1 MKYAFK
7 KIDIA
12 APFPTRQCGHSSQTE
27 KLSAYHDPLYA
38 RVTAFQSED
47 CWIVHLSLDLL
58 AFDLSS
64 RNDLQE
70 HLRNHYH
77 NDRIHVITSTTHTH
91 YANDVRDPQYVE
103 YLLDL
108 LKKEIIK
115 MEYRETGNLTVS
127 FQKIH
132 TQAVGKSRISGYETN
147 REYLGLI
154 RFYEDGRN
162 FLSLLYCNCHPTILQ
177 ANVPY
182 FSAEYP
188 GYVLKKLEDAYSDAS
203 FTFVQGAAGDISSR
217 FVRSGQ
223 DYDALKE
230 LGDHLYEQIVSLM
243 NENTEKEPLRL
254 DYKEYPFTYEHE
266 FTPIDLSNIRADL
279 SEREKETIAIGQ
291 KVRSEMESKGSVLFG
306 MPSQEVIISTL
317 KLGPV
322 KLLFF
327 PNEIFT
333 EYMNY
338 LDEKTLL
345 VSYSNGYGPYVLPPD
360 FAYVTYEM
368 FTDTLTR
375 QTKERL
381 IDLFRS
387 I

>member
-1 MKYAFK
+1 MKYSFK

-38 RVTAFQSED
+38 RATAFQQDD
-47 CWIVHLSLDLL
+47 CWLIHLSFDLL
-58 AFDLSS
+58 AFDLDS

-70 HLRNHYH
+70 HLRKHYQ
-77 NDRIHVITSTTHTH
+77 NDQIHLITSTTHTH
-91 YANDVRDPQYVE
+91 YANDVRDPQYVA

-108 LKKEIIK
+108 LKREIVT
-115 MEYRETGNLTVS
+115 MEYRETGNVTVS

-132 TQAVGKSRISGYETN
+132 TQAVGKSRISGYETGN
-147 REYLGLI
+147 EYLALV
-154 RFYEDGRN
+154 RFYEEERN
-162 FLSLLYCNCHPTILQ
+162 FLNLLYGNCHPTILQ

-188 GYVLKKLEDAYSDAS
+188 GYVLKKLEDSYDAS
-203 FTFVQGAAGDISSR
+203 FTYVQGAAGDISSR

-223 DYDALKE
+223 DYEALKE
-230 LGDHLYEQIVSLM
+230 LGDRLYEQVVALM
-243 NENTEKEPLRL
+243 NEDVKKEALRL

-279 SEREKETIAIGQ
+279 SDREKETIAIGQ
-291 KVRSEMESKGSVLFG
+291 KVRAEMESKGNVLFG
-306 MPSQEVIISTL
+306 TPSQEVIVSTWD
-317 KLGPV
+317 LGPV

-338 LDEKTLL
+338 LGERTLL
-345 VSYSNGYGPYVLPPD
+345 VSYSNGYGPYILPPD

-368 FTDTLTR
+368 FTDTLTK
-375 QTKERL
+375 QTKQRL
-381 IDLFRS
+381 IELFRT

>member
-27 KLSAYHDPLYA
+27 KLFTYHDPLYA
-38 RVTAFQSED
+38 RVTAFQEDD
-47 CWIVHLSLDLL
+47 CWIIHLSLDLL
-58 AFDLSS
+58 AFDLGS
-64 RNDLQE
+64 RNELQE
-70 HLRNHYH
+70 HFRNHYRC
-77 NDRIHVITSTTHTH
+77 DKLHVITSTTHTH

-108 LKKEIIK
+108 LKKEVVT
-115 MEYRETGNLTVS
+115 MEYREIGNVTVS
-127 FQKIH
+127 FQKIP
-132 TQAVGKSRISGYETN
+132 TQAVGRSRISGYETG
-147 REYLGLI
+147 REYLGLV
-154 RFYEDGRN
+154 RFYQEEKN
-162 FLSLLYCNCHPTILQ
+162 FLNLLYCNCHPTILQ

-188 GYVLKKLEDAYSDAS
+188 GYVLKKLEDTCPEAS
-203 FTFVQGAAGDISSR
+203 FSFVQGAAGDISSR

-223 DYDALKE
+223 DYEALKE
-230 LGDHLYEQIVSLM
+230 LGDRLYEQVTALM
-243 NENTEKEPLRL
+243 NEETEKEPLRL
-254 DYKEYPFTYEHE
+254 DYQEYPFTYEHE

-279 SEREKETIAIGQ
+279 SDREKETIAIGQ
-291 KVRSEMESKGSVLFG
+291 KVRAEMENKGNVLFG
-306 MPSQEVIISTL
+306 LPSQEVIISTL
-317 KLGPV
+317 DLGPV

-368 FTDTLTR
+368 FTDTLTK